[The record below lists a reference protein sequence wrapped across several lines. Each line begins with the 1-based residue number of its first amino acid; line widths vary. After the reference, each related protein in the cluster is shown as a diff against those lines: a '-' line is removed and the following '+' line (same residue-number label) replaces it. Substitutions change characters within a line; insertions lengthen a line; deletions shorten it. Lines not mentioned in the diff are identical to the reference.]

1 MYGECPA
8 CGRARVIAPRAES
21 VTSCAA
27 EQSDG
32 MALPCLAAETTS
44 YSADSRRRRT
54 RAGASVTNSND
65 HSPLSLRPEPIRDTA
80 CSNQRNRTR
89 STWRWSPCGR
99 SCPSPRC
106 RTPGA
111 VSVIG
116 GALIMFCAAK
126 GISARS
132 GCIIGRAQQSLGE
145 SLLAPLESV

>member
-89 STWRWSPCGR
+89 KYLEVVALRPELPISTLSHSGRGERHRWSIDHVLRRQGDLR
-99 SCPSPRC
+99 QERLHYRASS
-106 RTPGA
+106 TKPG
-111 VSVIG
+111 
-116 GALIMFCAAK
+116 
-126 GISARS
+126 
-132 GCIIGRAQQSLGE
+132 
-145 SLLAPLESV
+145 